1 MILERSGLNYEN
13 APYQFAQAYQMKH
26 VPHIND
32 DDRYSDR
39 GNYAIGG
46 EEYLSFGNRMEYV
59 MLSYWN

>member
-1 MILERSGLNYEN
+1 
-13 APYQFAQAYQMKH
+13 MKH

-46 EEYLSFGNRMEYV
+46 EEYLSFGNRMGYV